1 MLKIQDAI
9 KKFYHRCIAMNVSYR
24 TVETYRYIFKGFNA
38 FLATRNIDCIE
49 SVTPDD
55 IRAYLGLLR
64 TKGYAPDTIKDRYVG
79 IAALFNFL
87 CADGLIVGN
96 PVKAVKKPKV
106 PKIKART
113 FTASELQRILGYYK
127 TETFAGLRNKTILYL
142 LYGTGIRKSELLG
155 LTVFSLHLDMSSMTV
170 IGKGEKEREVPL
182 SPVLIKLLRI
192 YLGRREEIL
201 INHSV
206 ETSMLIITKYGRPLT
221 DSGLREVFR
230 ELKDKAG
237 IAGPKVS
244 PHTMRHSF
252 AKNFLLNGG
261 NLFSLQEVLGH
272 EDVSTTRIYVDYN
285 KLELGQQM
293 RNFCPLDNSKWSYLG

>member
-1 MLKIQDAI
+1 
-9 KKFYHRCIAMNVSYR
+9 
-24 TVETYRYIFKGFNA
+24 
-38 FLATRNIDCIE
+38 
-49 SVTPDD
+49 
-55 IRAYLGLLR
+55 
-64 TKGYAPDTIKDRYVG
+64 
-79 IAALFNFL
+79 
-87 CADGLIVGN
+87 
-96 PVKAVKKPKV
+96 
-106 PKIKART
+106 
-113 FTASELQRILGYYK
+113 
-127 TETFAGLRNKTILYL
+127 
-142 LYGTGIRKSELLG
+142 
-155 LTVFSLHLDMSSMTV
+155 MTV

-206 ETSMLIITKYGRPLT
+206 ETSMLIITKYGRPLS

-237 IAGPKVS
+237 IGGPKVS
-244 PHTMRHSF
+244 PHPMRHSF